1 MKNEKIDLVYLW
13 VDGSNSDWLKK
24 KNKYLQSLNF
34 EVTQDESGACRYIDN
49 DELKFSLRSVER
61 YMPWINHIFI
71 VTDNQIP
78 SWLNLEYSKVSIID
92 HKDIMNEDILP
103 TFNSMVIEA
112 NIYKIPNLSDYFIL
126 ANDDFFAYKD
136 VPISFFFHK
145 NKIPYCNFRH
155 KLKDEAKTI
164 STYSNCLLHT
174 HELVKK
180 KTGLKPPKFY
190 PHHNMDAYTKS
201 GYSFFYFLF
210 FDEKKYL
217 EKFKFRQV
225 NLIERVGISYYLV
238 ATGRGVFRRIR
249 KAKLFNA
256 FLSFFGINRVYSL
269 YFSNQ
274 KRNIEKKLKLYRP
287 YLFCI
292 NDGEG
297 STDEDR
303 MYSKKLLL
311 KLFPN
316 KSSFEN

>member
-13 VDGSNSDWLKK
+13 VDGSDSDWLKK

-145 NKIPYCNFRH
+145 GACKIC
-155 KLKDEAKTI
+155 AI
-164 STYSNCLLHT
+164 
-174 HELVKK
+174 
-180 KTGLKPPKFY
+180 
-190 PHHNMDAYTKS
+190 
-201 GYSFFYFLF
+201 
-210 FDEKKYL
+210 
-217 EKFKFRQV
+217 
-225 NLIERVGISYYLV
+225 I
-238 ATGRGVFRRIR
+238 
-249 KAKLFNA
+249 
-256 FLSFFGINRVYSL
+256 
-269 YFSNQ
+269 
-274 KRNIEKKLKLYRP
+274 
-287 YLFCI
+287 
-292 NDGEG
+292 
-297 STDEDR
+297 
-303 MYSKKLLL
+303 
-311 KLFPN
+311 
-316 KSSFEN
+316 